1 MGNTHPHFFVC
12 ASVAQLEEEEEGG
25 AIDGRREGQH
35 HQHYIHP
42 STPQSPR
49 LSLCIPTT
57 APVPIQAALFPPPTS
72 LGHSLLFQNGG
83 VASCRLK
90 SGALCQNAPVVAS
103 DSVVGSSF
111 MG

>member
-12 ASVAQLEEEEEGG
+12 ASVAQLEEEEGG
-25 AIDGRREGQH
+25 AIDGRREGTAPTLH
-35 HQHYIHP
+35 
-42 STPQSPR
+42 SSVDSPR

-83 VASCRLK
+83 VASCRLR
-90 SGALCQNAPVVAS
+90 SGTLCQNAPVVAS
-103 DSVVGSSF
+103 DSVVGCSF
-111 MG
+111 KG